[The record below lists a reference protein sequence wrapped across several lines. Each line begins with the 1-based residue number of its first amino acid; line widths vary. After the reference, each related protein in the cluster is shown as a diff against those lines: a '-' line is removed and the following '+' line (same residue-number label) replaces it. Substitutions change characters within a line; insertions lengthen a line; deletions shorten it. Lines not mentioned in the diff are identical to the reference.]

1 MIRVRILVPVQ
12 KKQYCEAALTLNN
25 ANKEIKKMEKLRNMW
40 NLTVDELLNKVTW
53 PTWDQ
58 LRESAIIVLIASM
71 IFATIV
77 WIIDYLLGNGLTFFY
92 NFFK

>member
-1 MIRVRILVPVQ
+1 MILLETYR
-12 KKQYCEAALTLNN
+12 EAALTLIK
-25 ANKEIKKMEKLRNMW
+25 ANKEINKMEKLRNMW

-58 LRESAIIVLIASM
+58 LRESAIIVLIASI
-71 IFATIV
+71 IFAAIV
-77 WIIDYLLGNGLTFFY
+77 WVIDYLLGNGLTFFY